1 MKRAPRTLLLAAVT
15 ALVLSACGGE
25 ISPTSFPGLMLDCA
39 DAYLA
44 SNLHVYKFDPATGAQ
59 TWMFPPAQGEGNE
72 NRRGPFAG
80 PPLKLG
86 NAIIV
91 GETIGANGSTSH
103 RLYALSAENGTELWH
118 FSGAQREY
126 TDGASTDG
134 RLIFAPNGDNSL
146 YALDPSQMDG
156 AEPKL
161 VWKFTAQ
168 DKLWVRPLVVNGK
181 VFQPSLDHN
190 LYALDA
196 ATGRLLWTFRA
207 GASIASHPAIQ
218 DGVLYFG
225 SFDQRMYAVDAET
238 GAERWRSSERLGG
251 WIWCDPLIDGEEIFV
266 GDVKGGVYAIDKRNG
281 KILWQSQVGGSI
293 RAQPVIVGNKIYVV
307 SSDTYLY
314 SFDRRPEADANGHV
328 SPTRVLEN
336 GLGRRLLST
345 PAYANGALL
354 VPLFDGDIKVTAVD
368 LETRQKKFDFPGR
381 TGEGTSP

>member
-1 MKRAPRTLLLAAVT
+1 MKRVFRISLLAAAA

-25 ISPTSFPGLMLDCA
+25 IPPTSFPGLTLDGA

-44 SNLHVYKFDPATGAQ
+44 SNLHVYKFDATTGAQ
-59 TWMFPPAQGEGNE
+59 AWMFPATAE
-72 NRRGPFAG
+72 NTDGRHGPFAG

-91 GETIGANGSTSH
+91 GETIGANGNTSH
-103 RLYALSAENGTELWH
+103 RLYALSADNGTELWR
-118 FSGAQREY
+118 FSGGQREY

-134 RLIFAPNGDNSL
+134 RLIFAPNGDNTL

-168 DKLWVRPLVVNGK
+168 NKLWVRPLVADGK

-196 ATGRLLWTFRA
+196 ATGRLLWTFSA
-207 GASIASHPAIQ
+207 GASIASQPAMK
-218 DGVLYFG
+218 DGVLFFG

-238 GAERWRSSERLGG
+238 GAEIWRSPERLSG
-251 WIWCDPLIDGEEIFV
+251 WVWCDPLVMGDEILV
-266 GDVKGGVYAIDKRNG
+266 GDVKGGFYAIDARSGNV
-281 KILWQSQVGGSI
+281 LWRSQVGGSI
-293 RAQPVIVGNKIYVV
+293 RAQPVVVGNKIYIVT
-307 SSDTYLY
+307 SDTYLY
-314 SFDRRPEADANGHV
+314 SFDRRPETDANGIA

-345 PAYANGALL
+345 PVYANGVLL
-354 VPLFDGDIKVTAVD
+354 VPLFDGDVKVTAVD
-368 LETRQKKFDFPGR
+368 LETRQKKFEFPLR
-381 TGEGTSP
+381 PATERSP